1 MQNVQA
7 QMGTEM
13 TWTSNV
19 TCSRCGGFDWEVID
33 GVWTCGCLKQMTM
46 AEIAEYHATLD
57 GAR

>member
-1 MQNVQA
+1 
-7 QMGTEM
+7 MGATM

-19 TCSRCGGFDWEVID
+19 TCSRCGGFDWGVID